1 MSLQDKLQ
9 KGILKSLSSGNRIKF
24 NNCNKMMKDAINV
37 ALSED
42 PRICKLS
49 RIINPQQAISL
60 ANMGKDIVFRIDG
73 ELYKVT
79 KDTKMQYF
87 VLYETF
93 WKA

>member
-1 MSLQDKLQ
+1 MNL
-9 KGILKSLSSGNRIKF
+9 
-24 NNCNKMMKDAINV
+24 A
-37 ALSED
+37 
-42 PRICKLS
+42 

-79 KDTKMQYF
+79 KDTPVQYF

-93 WKA
+93 WRE